1 MYFSPCLLYY
11 VILTAH
17 WVAEAFLVWVCLCSA
32 WGSVVSAL
40 LVIILTLLFLA
51 G

>member
-1 MYFSPCLLYY
+1 LLSA
-11 VILTAH
+11 L
-17 WVAEAFLVWVCLCSA
+17 WWLVPYDLLLLFMGLRLCSA